1 MTAGITI
8 AIVGPFERF
17 SRGER
22 IYNKRTSAFTLIELL
37 LVIAIIAILAAILL
51 PVLASAKARSY
62 KASCLSNL
70 RQIGTAF
77 SLYLSDNQDR
87 FPDDRNFKVSLGY
100 MPWTTWPPY
109 DARGGW
115 AALAFSNYV
124 GNSEVWCCPAMS
136 SPPLSTA
143 VQCIQV
149 YQTNPV
155 SEVTYWLWRFDQT
168 NDPVSSIDFWGKTAS
183 QAVLDLEQ
191 ANNSTVG
198 PVNGIS
204 DVELA
209 VDPYFPN
216 TIATVPPNL
225 SGRTA
230 HSGGRMRLFLDYHAD
245 FERYPGLQ

>member
-1 MTAGITI
+1 MTAGIAI
-8 AIVGPFERF
+8 AIAGPIDRF
-17 SRGER
+17 SREARFYSKKASG
-22 IYNKRTSAFTLIELL
+22 FTLIELL

-51 PVLASAKARSY
+51 PVIANAKAKSY
-62 KASCLSNL
+62 KAACLSNL
-70 RQIGTAF
+70 RQIGAAF

-87 FPDDRNFKVSLGY
+87 FPDDRNLKVSLGY
-100 MPWTTWPPY
+100 MPWTSWPPY

-115 AALAFSNYV
+115 AGLAFSNYM
-124 GNSEVWCCPAMS
+124 GNSQAWCCPAMS

-143 VQCIQV
+143 VQCSQV

-168 NDPVSSIDFWGKTAS
+168 NDPVSSIVFWGKTVN
-183 QAVLDLEQ
+183 QAVEDLEQ

-198 PVNGIS
+198 FVSGVS

-216 TIATVPPNL
+216 TIATVPPGL

-230 HSGGRMRLFLDYHAD
+230 HHGGRMRLFLDYHAD